1 MNHTAIRLA
10 TISLAL
16 NLLNATAQTSG
27 ALTEPATATNGS
39 SPILRH
45 NLHLPEIRLHD
56 PWILAHAPS
65 KTYYL
70 YTSNNGRATGVNRP
84 GTMAYRSKDLLNWE
98 GPLVAFALPE
108 GTWAGNQS
116 AWAPEVHEYQGKFY
130 LLTTLHNPEKIIA
143 TPPEVWRTNH
153 MRGTVI
159 ARSDSP
165 EGPFTLLKTNSPVP
179 PADFMT
185 LDGTFYVDP
194 QGQPWM
200 VYAHEWIQKI
210 DGTMEAVPLLPDLS
224 AASGPPIYLF
234 KASDAPWLDE
244 QATASRKQNNYVTDG
259 PELFRTK
266 DGHLL
271 MLWSSYDKGG
281 YVETVARS
289 KTGELKG
296 PWEQLQP
303 LVRQDSGH
311 GMLFRTFDGQL
322 MMVLHRPFNN
332 ARAKLYEMKDEG
344 DHLVVGRERTD
355 LDGDPPAPATE

>member
-1 MNHTAIRLA
+1 
-10 TISLAL
+10 
-16 NLLNATAQTSG
+16 
-27 ALTEPATATNGS
+27 
-39 SPILRH
+39 
-45 NLHLPEIRLHD
+45 
-56 PWILAHAPS
+56 
-65 KTYYL
+65 
-70 YTSNNGRATGVNRP
+70 
-84 GTMAYRSKDLLNWE
+84 
-98 GPLVAFALPE
+98 
-108 GTWAGNQS
+108 
-116 AWAPEVHEYQGKFY
+116 
-130 LLTTLHNPEKIIA
+130 
-143 TPPEVWRTNH
+143 
-153 MRGTVI
+153 
-159 ARSDSP
+159 
-165 EGPFTLLKTNSPVP
+165 
-179 PADFMT
+179 MT

-194 QGQPWM
+194 HGQPWM

-210 DGTMEAVPLLPDLS
+210 DGTMEAVPLLPDFS

-244 QATASRKQNNYVTDG
+244 QGTASRKQNNYVTDG

-266 DGHLL
+266 DDHLL

-332 ARAKLYEMKDEG
+332 ARAKLYEMIDEG
-344 DHLVVGRERTD
+344 DHLVVARQRTD
-355 LDGDPPAPATE
+355 LDGDSRAGVAD